1 MKAGWRLAK
10 TVRKSVARDRTIFL
24 YPILSGIVSVAVFI
38 LIFVSLFI
46 ALPASSG
53 GYTILFYMG
62 FLFLAYIIMAFIST
76 YILLSMLIAYRAF
89 NSGNPVT
96 IRNSLRKAWRYAPQA
111 LEWSLFYSVLIMIL
125 RIIESRIR
133 GIGGILIGATGSFMI
148 AVATF
153 FVVPSILDNKSGPI
167 RAIEQSVST
176 IRKNFGETFGG
187 VAYVDLYTLG
197 FTLGGF
203 IIFVIGLM
211 VIPSTVPSIFVAVLI
226 IVGLMLIAL
235 GIIFNFTYMNVLK
248 LVLFDYINGRGLP
261 EGFNEAD
268 INAAIKRRGSG
279 GMFSSNFSTFNN
291 NF

>member
-96 IRNSLRKAWRYAPQA
+96 IRNSLRKAWGYAPQA

-203 IIFVIGLM
+203 IIFIIGLT